1 MSAELADAVARG
13 RIREDLGATLIV
25 EAAAGTGKTS
35 ELVRRIVALVRGGHT
50 TLDRILSVT
59 FTDLAAGEMK
69 LRLRLDLE
77 TARSGATLPEQE
89 RLKAAL
95 RTLEA
100 APVGTIHSFCAD
112 LLRERPVEARVD
124 PVFAVAAGEE
134 QERLFDQA
142 FEAWFQGVVAD
153 SSSAEGVRRLLR
165 RKVRG
170 NDTPPREL
178 LRNAGRDLAEHRDFD
193 GAWRRDPLDRAAGAG
208 RVVERLAE
216 VAGLAARAQRPGD
229 WAAQSLLELARW
241 ADELRRREAVRGRDL
256 DGLEADLHELSRRR
270 LWNWRGGGKWFAKDL
285 EKASALSLRDAAKAE
300 LDAFLEACA
309 ADLAACLREE
319 LRPLCVAY
327 EELKAR
333 SGSLDFLDLLLRA
346 RDLVRDD
353 ASVRSE
359 LQQRFTHVLVDE
371 FQDTDPLQAEILLL
385 IAADEAGEARWRHTR
400 PAPGKLFVVGDP
412 KQSIYRFRRA
422 DIALYEDVKT
432 HLLASGATLV
442 HLTTSFRSVPA
453 IQQAVNGGFAPRLS
467 GGTQAAYVALD
478 PHRRPL
484 PGQPAV
490 IALPAPRLYGDR
502 DKVVNF
508 RIEESYPDAVAAWVD
523 WLVRQ
528 SGWKVSERDR
538 DQPVPVEA
546 RHVCLLF
553 KRMRSW
559 DGDLTRAYVRAL
571 EARRIP
577 HVLVGGRSYH
587 AREEVLAMRTAAQ
600 AIEWPDDELSVF
612 AALRGPLF
620 ALGDD
625 ALLLWR
631 ERQGRFHPL
640 RRPPDGLSPPEREVA
655 DALAVLRDLYLKRN
669 RRPIA
674 ETLSR
679 LLDATRAHAG
689 IAIRQAGEQALG
701 NVLRVLELARRF
713 EAAGASSFRAF
724 VDRLAAEADRGEGAE
739 APVVEEGTEGVRI
752 MSVHK
757 AKGLEFPVVVLCDPC
772 APAAPKMP
780 SRLIDPERR
789 VWAMPLAGCAPA
801 ELIADRVAILQRD
814 REEVVRVAYVAAT
827 RARDILVVPATGDD
841 QPSGWL
847 EPLNLALYPAPL
859 ERRQPRTAPG
869 CPAFGKETVL
879 DRPPGLMAPLSVAP
893 GLHTPQ
899 AGAHEVVWWDPHVL
913 ELERE
918 VEGGLRSNDLLVD
931 DGNSAEAAA
940 AHADWQV
947 RRSRAVESGVR
958 PSLRVETATA
968 RSMAEAAPVP
978 ATASPATASPATMTQ
993 AMATQAMATLATA
1006 THATATPPAATPAT
1020 PPAKAAAEVRPV
1032 AVESVASRDAGRPG
1046 GKRFGTLVHAVLAE
1060 VELRADSAA
1069 VARAAAAQGRLV
1081 GAAQAEVDAAAR
1093 AVEGALR
1100 HPLLQAAA
1108 QSDDCRREEPIVHRL
1123 DDGTLLE
1130 GVVDLAFRDAQGWV
1144 VVDFKTDARPGDH
1157 LHYAAQLRLYCA
1169 AIEAATG
1176 ARARAALLAV

>member
-1 MSAELADAVARG
+1 MSAPLADAGARG

-69 LRLRLDLE
+69 LRLRGDLE
-77 TARSGATLPEQE
+77 TARSGASPEEQE

-100 APVGTIHSFCAD
+100 APIGTIHSFCAD

-142 FEAWFQGVVAD
+142 FEGWFQEVIGDSTLVA
-153 SSSAEGVRRLLR
+153 AEGVRRLLR

-193 GAWRRDPLDRAAGAG
+193 GAWRRDPLDRAAGAD
-208 RVVERLAE
+208 RVVRKLAE
-216 VAGLAARAQRPGD
+216 VAGLSARAQRPGE
-229 WAAQSLLELARW
+229 WAAQSLAELARW
-241 ADELRRREAVRGRDL
+241 ADELQRREAVRGRDL

-270 LWNWRGGGKWFAKDL
+270 LWHWRGGGKWFAKDL
-285 EKASALSLRDAAKAE
+285 EKASALSLRDAARTE
-300 LDAFLEACA
+300 LDGFLEACA

-319 LRPLCVAY
+319 LRPLCAAY

-333 SGSLDFLDLLLRA
+333 AGSLDFLDLLLRA

-353 ASVRSE
+353 ASVRAE

-385 IAADEAGEARWRHTR
+385 IAADDASEARWRRTR
-400 PAPGKLFVVGDP
+400 PAAGKLFVVGDP
-412 KQSIYRFRRA
+412 KQSVYRFRRA
-422 DIALYEDVKT
+422 DIALYEEVKT
-432 HLLASGATLV
+432 HLLAAGAELV

-453 IQQAVNGGFAPRLS
+453 IQQAVNGAFAPKMQ

-478 PHRRPL
+478 PHRPAL
-484 PGQPAV
+484 SGQPAV
-490 IALPAPRLYGDR
+490 VALPAPRLYGDR

-508 RIEESYPDAVAAWVD
+508 RVEESYPEAVAAWVD
-523 WLVRQ
+523 WLLRQ

-538 DQPVPVEA
+538 DDPVPVEA
-546 RHVCLLF
+546 RHLCLLF

-631 ERQGRFHPL
+631 QRQGRFHPL
-640 RRPPDGLSPPEREVA
+640 RRPPDALSPLEREVA

-674 ETLSR
+674 ETLAR

-724 VDRLAAEADRGEGAE
+724 VDRLAAEAQRGEGAE

-780 SRLIDPERR
+780 SRLVDPERR

-801 ELIADRVAILQRD
+801 ELVADKVAILQRD

-827 RARDILVVPATGDD
+827 RARDVLVVPATGDEE
-841 QPSGWL
+841 PSSWL

-859 ERRQPRTAPG
+859 LRRQARAAEG

-893 GLHTPQ
+893 GLHTLQ
-899 AGAHEVVWWDPHVL
+899 AGAHEVVWWDPHLL
-913 ELERE
+913 ELDRE

-931 DGNSAEAAA
+931 DGNSAVAAA
-940 AHADWQV
+940 AHADWQA
-947 RRSRAVESGVR
+947 RRKRAVESGAR

-968 RSMAEAAPVP
+968 RSIAAAAASSAPQPPRQESPTAETAPGAAQPST
-978 ATASPATASPATMTQ
+978 TA
-993 AMATQAMATLATA
+993 
-1006 THATATPPAATPAT
+1006 PPAS
-1020 PPAKAAAEVRPV
+1020 AAADETRPSAGTRPAADARPV
-1032 AVESVASRDAGRPG
+1032 AVESVAAREPGRPG

-1060 VELRADSAA
+1060 VELRAGSAQIA
-1069 VARAAAAQGRLV
+1069 QVAAAQGRLI
-1081 GAAQAEVDAAAR
+1081 GAAQVEVDAAAR
-1093 AVEGALR
+1093 AVEAALR

-1108 QSDDCRREEPIVHRL
+1108 QSDDCRREEPVVHRL
-1123 DDGTLLE
+1123 GDGTLLE

-1144 VVDFKTDARPGDH
+1144 VVDFKTDAQPGDH
-1157 LHYAAQLRLYCA
+1157 PHYAAQLRLYCD

-1176 ARARAALLAV
+1176 AHARAALLAV

>member
-1 MSAELADAVARG
+1 MSAPLADAFARA

-69 LRLRLDLE
+69 LRLRGDLE
-77 TARSGATLPEQE
+77 AAREGRPPEEQE

-100 APVGTIHSFCAD
+100 APIGTIHSFCAD

-142 FEAWFQGVVAD
+142 FEAWFQEVIGD
-153 SSSAEGVRRLLR
+153 SSSAGGERGGAAGPAADGVRRLLR

-170 NDTPPREL
+170 NETPPREL
-178 LRNAGRDLAEHRDFD
+178 LRHAGRDLAEHRDFE
-193 GAWRRDPLDRAAGAG
+193 GAWRRDPLDRAGGAD
-208 RVVERLAE
+208 RVVQKLAE
-216 VAGLAARAQRPGD
+216 VAAVAARAQRPD
-229 WAAQSLLELARW
+229 EWAAQSLAEIGRW
-241 ADELRRREAVRGRDL
+241 VDELQRREAVRGRDL

-285 EKASALSLRDAAKAE
+285 EKASALLLRDAAKAE
-300 LDAFLEACA
+300 LDAFLEACG
-309 ADLAACLREE
+309 ADLAASLREE
-319 LRPLCVAY
+319 LRPLCARY

-333 SGSLDFLDLLLRA
+333 AGSLDFLDLLLRA

-353 ASVRSE
+353 PAVRAE

-385 IAADEAGEARWRHTR
+385 IAADDAGEARWRRTR
-400 PAPGKLFVVGDP
+400 PAAGKLFVVGDP

-432 HLLASGATLV
+432 HLLASGAELV
-442 HLTTSFRSVPA
+442 HLTTSFRAVPA
-453 IQQAVNGGFAPRLS
+453 IQQAVNAGFAPKLS

-478 PHRRPL
+478 PHRAAL
-484 PGQPAV
+484 PGQPAL

-508 RIEESYPDAVAAWVD
+508 KIEESYPHAVAAWID
-523 WLVRQ
+523 WLLRQ
-528 SGWKVSERDR
+528 SGWKVSERDKQ
-538 DQPVPVEA
+538 DPVPVEA

-559 DGDLTRAYVRAL
+559 DGDLTRSYVRAL

-640 RRPPDGLSPPEREVA
+640 RRPPDALSPQEREVA
-655 DALAVLRDLYLKRN
+655 EALAVLRDLYLKRN

-724 VDRLAAEADRGEGAE
+724 VDRLSAEAERGEGAE

-780 SRLIDPERR
+780 SRLVDPERK

-801 ELIADRVAILQRD
+801 ELVADRVAILQRD

-827 RARDILVVPATGDD
+827 RARDLLVVPATGDGE
-841 QPSGWL
+841 PSGWL
-847 EPLNLALYPAPL
+847 EPLNLALYPSPL
-859 ERRQPRTAPG
+859 QRRQAGAGPG

-879 DRPPGLMAPLSVAP
+879 DRPAGLLAPLSVAP
-893 GLHTPQ
+893 GLHAPQ
-899 AGAHEVVWWDPHVL
+899 AGAHEVVWWDPNTL
-913 ELERE
+913 DLDRE

-931 DGNSAEAAA
+931 GGNSAEAAA
-940 AHADWQV
+940 AHAAWQA
-947 RRSRAVESGVR
+947 RRKSAVESGLR

-968 RSMAEAAPVP
+968 RS
-978 ATASPATASPATMTQ
+978 
-993 AMATQAMATLATA
+993 
-1006 THATATPPAATPAT
+1006 
-1020 PPAKAAAEVRPV
+1020 AAAGAAAASSAAAGAAAASSAAAAAAADLRPV
-1032 AVESVASRDAGRPG
+1032 AIESVASREAGRPG

-1060 VELRADSAA
+1060 IDLRAGSASIA
-1069 VARAAAAQGRLV
+1069 QAAAAQGRLV
-1081 GAAQAEVDAAAR
+1081 GAGQAEVEAAAR
-1093 AVEGALR
+1093 AVEAALG

-1108 QSDDCRREEPIVHRL
+1108 QSDDCRREEPIVHL
-1123 DDGTLLE
+1123 LADGTLLE
-1130 GVVDLAFRDAQGWV
+1130 GVVDLAFREARGWV
-1144 VVDFKTDARPGDH
+1144 VVDFKTDAHPADH

-1169 AIEAATG
+1169 AVEAATG
-1176 ARARAALLAV
+1176 APARGALLAV